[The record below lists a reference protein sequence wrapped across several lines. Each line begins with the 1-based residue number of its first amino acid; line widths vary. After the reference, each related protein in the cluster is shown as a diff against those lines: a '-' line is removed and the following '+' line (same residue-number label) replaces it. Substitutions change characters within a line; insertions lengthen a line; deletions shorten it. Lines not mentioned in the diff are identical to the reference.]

1 MSENILVG
9 FTYSSM
15 MLAEVAQR
23 SGVNVI
29 LPRQSQFVAHELGMT
44 AVDLPRFGGS
54 KEKAKRKFEKLVK
67 KHNIHAFWPLAS
79 SAYDLSGL
87 TDIPVHAVC
96 RYKTFQMV
104 NDKVTF
110 DSWLTDSMYRPE
122 GVETVG
128 AEKTMKE
135 IRARLE
141 DGQRVCVKPPRG
153 VNGGGFWEISYDANL
168 LADPLARK
176 ISPEAFEIEI
186 RKLELKEG
194 MERFLVMEVLT
205 GVELSIDVLCIEGDV
220 YKWMVREKT
229 SDTKQIV
236 RSNHEI
242 MAHVRHVVKA
252 LRLHGLVSVQYMYDR
267 HGQIKILEI
276 NLRPSGGCL
285 AYGEYAL
292 GKCGSTDLLTD
303 WLRYMAGMI
312 GPSDIEQWEGEVPI
326 KIQMSVV

>member
-1 MSENILVG
+1 
-9 FTYSSM
+9 

-23 SGVNVI
+23 SGVNII
-29 LPRQSQFVAHELGMT
+29 LPRQSQFVAHELGMK
-44 AVDLPRFGGS
+44 AVDLPHFGGS
-54 KEKAKRKFEKLVK
+54 KQKAGRRFEKLVA
-67 KHNIHAFWPLAS
+67 KHDIHAFWPLAS
-79 SAYDLSGL
+79 SAYDLSYL
-87 TDIPVHAVC
+87 TGIPVHAVC
-96 RYKTFQMV
+96 KHKTFQMV
-104 NDKVTF
+104 NDKVVF
-110 DSWLTDSMYRPE
+110 DSWMMGSMYRPE

-135 IRARLE
+135 IWARLE

-153 VNGGGFWEISYDANL
+153 VNGGGFWEISRGANL
-168 LADPLARK
+168 LANPLARK
-176 ISPEAFEIEI
+176 ISPEAFEVEI
-186 RKLELKEG
+186 RRLELEEG
-194 MERFLVMEVLT
+194 MERFLVMEVLP
-205 GVELSIDVLCIEGDV
+205 GPELSIDVLCIEGEA

-229 SDTKQIV
+229 SDTTQIV

-242 MAHVRHVVKA
+242 MTHVRHLVKA

-267 HGQIKILEI
+267 HGNIKILEI
-276 NLRPSGGCL
+276 NLRPSGGCI

-326 KIQMSVV
+326 ETKTIVV